1 MNQVLRFLPEVT
13 GNELYFLNDL
23 FKEFNDEQARDFSSI
38 YRSRRRDP
46 NMILL
51 TTLLGFVGVAGVQR
65 FITDQIGLGLL
76 YFFTGGLC
84 LIGTIVDLVN
94 YQNIAFDYNRRIAY
108 EVASIL
114 SNFKKENR

>member
-1 MNQVLRFLPEVT
+1 MNTVLKYLPEVQ

-23 FKEFNDEQARDFSSI
+23 FKDFSEDQARDFSNI

-46 NMILL
+46 NIILL
-51 TTLLGFVGVAGVQR
+51 TTLLGFIGIAGVQR
-65 FITDQIGLGLL
+65 FITEQIGLGLL
-76 YFFTGGLC
+76 YFFTAGLC

-94 YQNIAFDYNRRIAY
+94 YKNIAFDYNRRIAH

-114 SNFKKENR
+114 NRD

>member
-1 MNQVLRFLPEVT
+1 MNTVLKYLPEVQ

-23 FKEFNDEQARDFSSI
+23 FKDFSEDQARDFSNI

-46 NMILL
+46 NIILL
-51 TTLLGFVGVAGVQR
+51 TTLLGFIGIAGVQR
-65 FITDQIGLGLL
+65 FITEQIGLGLL
-76 YFFTGGLC
+76 YFFTAGLC

-94 YQNIAFDYNRRIAY
+94 YKNIAFDYNRRIAH

-114 SNFKKENR
+114 NRN

>member
-1 MNQVLRFLPEVT
+1 MNTVLKYLPEVQ

-23 FKEFNDEQARDFSSI
+23 FKDFSEDQARDFSNI

-46 NMILL
+46 NIILL
-51 TTLLGFVGVAGVQR
+51 TTLLGFVGIAGVQR
-65 FITDQIGLGLL
+65 FITEQIGLGLL
-76 YFFTGGLC
+76 YFFTAGLC

-94 YQNIAFDYNRRIAY
+94 YKNIAFDYNRRIAH

-114 SNFKKENR
+114 NRN